1 MSTQLLENDPED
13 RRLRNQVR
21 PADWVNPTPA
31 PRYHLVVVGGGTAG
45 LVCAAGA
52 AGLGA
57 RVALVERHLLGG
69 DCLNAGC
76 VPSKSLLA
84 ASQLQPTDFPA
95 AMQRLRRQRADLAQH
110 DSAERFR
117 SLGVDVFF
125 GEGRFRSP
133 ETLEVAGREL
143 RFRRAVIATGSRP
156 VRPAFVGIESYLT
169 HEEIFTLTERPERLQ
184 VIGAG
189 PIGCEMAQAFA
200 CFGVPV
206 TLVER
211 SGRILPRED
220 ADAAA
225 VVHRALTRH
234 GVRLTNHPEPGLP
247 LTLVAVGRTPNI
259 EGLGLDV
266 AGVRT
271 TEKGIEIDDFLRTSN
286 RRIYAAGDVASRFQF
301 THAADAMARLVVRN
315 ALFGGWGRLS
325 RLVIPWCTYTRPEI
339 GRVGLSQAEAREQN
353 IAVEEYVHPFSAVD
367 RAVLEG
373 DDEGFVRVLVRK
385 GTAHPIG
392 VTAVGHHV
400 GEILGTVALLMA
412 QGRPLTDLSSAIF
425 PYPTRNEVLRKLG
438 DAANRRRLTPWVR
451 WLLRW
456 WMGSP

>member
-1 MSTQLLENDPED
+1 MSTQLLQEDPD
-13 RRLRNQVR
+13 DQRLRQQVH
-21 PADWVNPTPA
+21 PSDWVNPTAA
-31 PRYHLVVVGGGTAG
+31 PRYHLVVIGGGTAG

-84 ASQLQPTDFPA
+84 AAKNQPEDFPA

-125 GEGRFRSP
+125 GEGRFTSGQ
-133 ETLEVAGREL
+133 TLEVGGQTL

-156 VRPAFVGIESYLT
+156 RRPDFSGIDTYLT
-169 HEEIFTLTERPERLQ
+169 HEEIFTLTSRPERLQ
-184 VIGAG
+184 VIGGG

-200 CFGVPV
+200 RFGVPV

-211 SGRILPRED
+211 SGRVLPRED
-220 ADAAA
+220 EDASA
-225 VVHRALTRH
+225 VVQSVLVRE
-234 GVRLTNHPEPGLP
+234 GVRFVSRPEPGFP
-247 LTLVAVGRTPNI
+247 TTLVAVGRTPNL
-259 EGLGLDV
+259 EGLGLEA

-271 TEKGIEIDDFLRTSN
+271 TEKGVEINDFLQTSN
-286 RRIYAAGDVASRFQF
+286 PRIYAAGDIASPFPF

-325 RLVIPWCTYTRPEI
+325 RLVVPWCTYTQPEI
-339 GRVGLSQAEAREQN
+339 GRVGLSQAEARERN

-373 DDEGFVRVLVRK
+373 HDEGFVRVLVRRA
-385 GTAHPIG
+385 TAQPIG
-392 VTAVGHHV
+392 VTAVGHQV
-400 GEILGTVALLMA
+400 GEILGIVALLMA
-412 QGRPLTDLSSAIF
+412 QNRPLTDLSSAIF

-451 WLLRW
+451 WLLGW
-456 WMGSP
+456 WMGRP